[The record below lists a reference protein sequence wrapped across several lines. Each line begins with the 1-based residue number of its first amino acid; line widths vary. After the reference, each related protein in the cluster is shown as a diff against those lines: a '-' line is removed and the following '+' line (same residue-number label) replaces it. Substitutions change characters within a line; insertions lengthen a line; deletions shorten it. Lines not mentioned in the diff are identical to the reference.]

1 MPTLAKTPTQIF
13 IETAAGFWR
22 AIGELA
28 DLSNRCGAAHSLQRE
43 AAKVEATLQKTL
55 DAAIEDWNEEA
66 TEADLRISLCESQVR
81 FAPWISECETYTVDH
96 NNGRYCLPCAEAKAS
111 YEQSEEE

>member
-1 MPTLAKTPTQIF
+1 MPTLAKAPTQIF
-13 IETAAGFWR
+13 IETAAGLCR

-28 DLSNRCGAAHSLQRE
+28 DVSNRNGAHSLQRE

-55 DAAIEDWNEEA
+55 DAAIEEWNEEA

-81 FAPWISECETYTVDH
+81 FAPWISECETYTVYHD
-96 NNGRYCLPCAEAKAS
+96 NGRYCLPCAEAKAS
-111 YEQSEEE
+111 YEQSEVE

>member
-1 MPTLAKTPTQIF
+1 MPTLAKTTAQIF

-28 DLSNRCGAAHSLQRE
+28 NVGNRYGVAHSLQRE

-55 DAAIEDWNEEA
+55 DSAVEDWNEEA
-66 TEADLRISLCESQVR
+66 TEAELRISLCESQVR
-81 FAPWISECETYTVDH
+81 FAPWISECETYTPDH
-96 NNGRYCLPCAEAKAS
+96 DNGRYCLPCAEAKAS
-111 YEQSEEE
+111 YEQSEVE

>member
-28 DLSNRCGAAHSLQRE
+28 DVSNRYGSHSLQRE
-43 AAKVEATLQKTL
+43 AVKIEATLQKTL
-55 DAAIEDWNEEA
+55 VSAIEEWNEEA
-66 TEADLRISLCESQVR
+66 TEGDLRISLCESQVR
-81 FAPWISECETYTVDH
+81 FAPWRSECETYTVDH
-96 NNGRYCLPCAEAKAS
+96 DNGRCCLHCAEANVS
-111 YEQSEEE
+111 YEQSEVE

>member
-28 DLSNRCGAAHSLQRE
+28 EVSNRDGAQSLQRE
-43 AAKVEATLQKTL
+43 AADVEAMVQKTL
-55 DAAIEDWNEEA
+55 DAAIEEWNEEA
-66 TEADLRISLCESQVR
+66 TEGDLRISLCESQVR

-96 NNGRYCLPCAEAKAS
+96 DNGRYCLPCAAAKAS
-111 YEQSEEE
+111 YEQSEVE